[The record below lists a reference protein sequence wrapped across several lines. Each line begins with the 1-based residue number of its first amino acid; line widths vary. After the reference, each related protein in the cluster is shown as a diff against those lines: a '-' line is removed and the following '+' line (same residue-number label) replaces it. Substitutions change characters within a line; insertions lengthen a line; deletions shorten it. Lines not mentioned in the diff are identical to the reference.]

1 MRHDAVIKSHNSPEG
16 ETTSIEEDT
25 SVLVSSSETETETE
39 SVLSQFSFEL
49 RHDKITFVSDFHDK
63 QIQK

>member
-25 SVLVSSSETETETE
+25 SVLVSSSETETE

-49 RHDKITFVSDFHDK
+49 RHDKITFVSDFHDE

>member
-16 ETTSIEEDT
+16 ETTWIEEDT
-25 SVLVSSSETETETE
+25 SVLVSSSETETE

>member
-25 SVLVSSSETETETE
+25 SVLVSSSETE

-49 RHDKITFVSDFHDK
+49 RHDKITFVSDFHDE